1 MYELVPA
8 GANTFYIDCPA
19 KIGLWHTGQDAYL
32 IDSGNDKSAGRK
44 VRQILDANGWRLKA
58 IFATHYHADHVG
70 GAAYLQKQTG
80 CAVYAPGIEACF
92 VRHPVLEPAL
102 LFGGVPPEELRHKF
116 LMAEP
121 CEARELSPEVL
132 PAGWQAIPL
141 PGHSPAMTG
150 YRTPD
155 DVVFLADC
163 LASEATLQKYAVS
176 VQYDVAAA
184 FETLDAVDGLSAAR
198 FVPAHAPAAGDVRAL
213 TALNRAKMREAAA
226 LLEGFCAEALP
237 FEALLQRLF
246 AHYGLGMDM
255 SQYALVGSTVRAYL
269 VYLKAQGR
277 LTVLCE
283 DGRLLWRAARS

>member
-1 MYELVPA
+1 MYELVPV

-19 KIGLWHTGQDAYL
+19 KIGLWHDGNDAYL

-92 VRHPVLEPAL
+92 VRHPILEPAL
-102 LFGGVPPEELRHKF
+102 LFGADPPAELRHKF

-121 CEARELSPEVL
+121 CEAQTLTQDAL
-132 PAGWQAIPL
+132 PAGWQAVPL

-163 LASEATLQKYAVS
+163 VSSEATLAKYAVS

-184 FETLDAVDGLSAAR
+184 LQTLDAVERLEAQM
-198 FVPAHAPAAGDVRAL
+198 FVPAHAPAGADVQAL
-213 TALNRAKMREAAA
+213 AAFNRAKMLEIAA
-226 LLEGFCAEALP
+226 LLVDFCAAPQP

-246 AHYGLGMDM
+246 AHYGLEMDM
-255 SQYALVGSTVRAYL
+255 SQYALVGSTVRSYL
-269 VYLKAQGR
+269 TFLKAQGR
-277 LTVLCE
+277 LAARCE
-283 DGRLLWRAARS
+283 DGRLLWCAER